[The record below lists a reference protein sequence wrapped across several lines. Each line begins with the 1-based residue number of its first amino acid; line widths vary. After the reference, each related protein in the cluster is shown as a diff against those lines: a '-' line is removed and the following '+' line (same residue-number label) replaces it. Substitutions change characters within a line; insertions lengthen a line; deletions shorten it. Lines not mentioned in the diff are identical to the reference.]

1 MKHEIESF
9 IDALQ
14 TAFGPVG
21 TLKCSPTVLTNK
33 CPDANISIRK
43 FALLFG
49 VDYNELQF
57 GGDKGVK
64 IKGRFQETQKETTIH
79 FYRTKSRGD
88 YRIWISGLENYARPW
103 DIIAMRRCVI
113 TGALIIN
120 ATKETG
126 AENET

>member
-9 IDALQ
+9 LNELQ
-14 TAFGPVG
+14 KLAGPIG
-21 TLKCSPTVLTNK
+21 TLKITPTILEKGN
-33 CPDANISIRK
+33 PDANVTIRK

-49 VDYNELQF
+49 VDYTELPF

-64 IKGRFQETQKETTIH
+64 IKGRFQETQKETTIN

-88 YRIWISGLENYARPW
+88 YRISISGLEQHARPW

-113 TGALIIN
+113 TGALLIN
-120 ATKETG
+120 ATKET
-126 AENET
+126 ESE